1 MRRLGQPAVLAEQ
14 PLHAAGDGRCGV
26 DQLYR
31 GVGDHLLDDVREE
44 GVVGTAQDDA
54 VGAGRQQRGHGP
66 FDQSPGGGR
75 VLLVGLDGFDKSF
88 THGRYDP
95 YAGSVASAQLAE
107 PVAAERGTGG
117 QDADCFR
124 FGGCGSG
131 LYGRFHA
138 DEGER
143 IGGAQVFDGRHGRR
157 VAGQHDQFAVVRD
170 EGADGLV
177 DVADHLGG
185 RLFAIGTVKAVPEVD
200 EGFVRKPFAD
210 FAPDGESAH
219 AGVEDAY
226 RSIVHDAQ
234 R

>member
-1 MRRLGQPAVLAEQ
+1 MVI
-14 PLHAAGDGRCGV
+14 CIF
-26 DQLYR
+26 Y
-31 GVGDHLLDDVREE
+31 
-44 GVVGTAQDDA
+44 T
-54 VGAGRQQRGHGP
+54 
-66 FDQSPGGGR
+66 
-75 VLLVGLDGFDKSF
+75 SF
-88 THGRYDP
+88 YSIIYH
-95 YAGSVASAQLAE
+95 
-107 PVAAERGTGG
+107 
-117 QDADCFR
+117 
-124 FGGCGSG
+124 
-131 LYGRFHA
+131 RFHA

-157 VAGQHDQFAVVRD
+157 VAGQHDQFTIVRD